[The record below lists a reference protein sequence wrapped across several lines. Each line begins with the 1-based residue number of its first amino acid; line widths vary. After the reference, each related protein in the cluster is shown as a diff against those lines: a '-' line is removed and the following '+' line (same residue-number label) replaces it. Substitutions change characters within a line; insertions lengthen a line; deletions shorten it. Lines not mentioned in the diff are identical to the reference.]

1 MRLQMTTKTIKRPS
15 KAEARRMSAANIA
28 TLVSTKFAIPAY
40 HQQIMNSYTCKSA
53 AEQNRESVHTAFVS
67 IMERTTHIRSV
78 ALFRKVC
85 SDVSALTAWAADSN
99 RDLHWKSLMNHSV
112 IDDYSRVLKRQ
123 GNTASLSQRYRRLKC
138 LASKLNPG
146 TEALPAVVAVGH
158 KAVSDPYSA
167 GEMAAIVRIV
177 AAQESE
183 SVARQLAIILGVCRG
198 AGAAVTELRDL
209 HAEDIDDRG
218 EAGVFITL
226 GENERRRTI
235 PVRRDWE
242 GHVRRGVVGI
252 APKAMV
258 IGTVRNRKNIAGEIT
273 SRVIALGKDVPH
285 IEAGRLRTTWIAELM
300 TEAIPIQVIL
310 HAAGLQSA
318 RTLTDLA
325 RRYSQDEMTAHLY
338 MLKGGE

>member
-1 MRLQMTTKTIKRPS
+1 MGFARTSTALSFLSSSPIESCSSIAVRWPDSAFFAVITAKVTVKGPLGLFCLIDSQASNTLQ
-15 KAEARRMSAANIA
+15 
-28 TLVSTKFAIPAY
+28 
-40 HQQIMNSYTCKSA
+40 
-53 AEQNRESVHTAFVS
+53 
-67 IMERTTHIRSV
+67 
-78 ALFRKVC
+78 
-85 SDVSALTAWAADSN
+85 
-99 RDLHWKSLMNHSV
+99 
-112 IDDYSRVLKRQ
+112 
-123 GNTASLSQRYRRLKC
+123 
-138 LASKLNPG
+138 
-146 TEALPAVVAVGH
+146 
-158 KAVSDPYSA
+158 
-167 GEMAAIVRIV
+167 
-177 AAQESE
+177 
-183 SVARQLAIILGVCRG
+183 
-198 AGAAVTELRDL
+198 
-209 HAEDIDDRG
+209 
-218 EAGVFITL
+218 
-226 GENERRRTI
+226 
-235 PVRRDWE
+235 